1 MYPPIPALAP
11 AAPGESLNQYAARA
25 LTHAMHHGSATLSDE
40 MIEQAIR
47 FAVIAT
53 AAPGIAPA
61 AANSITATVH
71 ALRAAQ
77 RHRAAADAADRARI
91 AEQLAGN
98 SPTPPPAGP
107 GPSGGTRV
115 LAERTPPPRYPPA
128 GAGLAIPTNGSARPA
143 PVGIAPTADLF

>member
-40 MIEQAIR
+40 DIAQAIR
-47 FAVIAT
+47 FAVIAQS
-53 AAPGIAPA
+53 APGIAPA
-61 AANSITATVH
+61 ASTTINATVH
-71 ALRAAQ
+71 QLRAAQ
-77 RHRAAADAADRARI
+77 RHRTDADAAARARI
-91 AEQLAGN
+91 AEQLAAG
-98 SPTPPPAGP
+98 SAAPPPNGN
-107 GPSGGTRV
+107 GGTRV

-143 PVGIAPTADLF
+143 PAGIAPTADLF